1 MTDSP
6 AITEAFDNF
15 TNLKLAVGKASAGLY
30 TTAKLLYEAKLN
42 KYYKDMGCE
51 TLQEY
56 AAQSE
61 IGLSSSTASMLIT
74 LYGKFVIEADDHE
87 ILDVQI
93 MFKDYSKA
101 YKAIPLLANNKPHEV
116 IEIIQDNST
125 ADIITRVKEL
135 NGEPEGYTGGYVA
148 KPVAVEHHSDG
159 SVTVCKEIA
168 DEIWGDTKHTPLK
181 IREYFKPS

>member
-42 KYYKDMGCE
+42 RYYKDMGCD
-51 TLQEY
+51 TLAEY

-116 IEIIQDNST
+116 IEIIQGNST

-135 NGEPEGYTGGYVA
+135 NGEPEGYTGSYA
-148 KPVAVEHHSDG
+148 KSVERHQDG

-181 IREYFKPS
+181 IREYFKP